1 MKRACCSPQLLQAP
15 EVGGVVLV
23 VLDLDHH
30 HCPGHSLLILVR
42 VPSPRGP
49 NLLYSP
55 SYPLLSSLAIIR
67 KIDEDFV

>member
-1 MKRACCSPQLLQAP
+1 MDCCSPQLLQAP

-30 HCPGHSLLILVR
+30 HCPGHRLLILVR

-55 SYPLLSSLAIIR
+55 SNPLLSPFAFIW
-67 KIDEDFV
+67 KTGVEFV